1 MEKILA
7 VAIFVVMFALII
19 WDRFPRQWVTLGS
32 GALVL
37 VLVFGLCMHDG
48 GAIWETLNLSC
59 FIQKGFWVGSS
70 ESNTGINWSTI
81 VFIAG
86 MMVMVEGMGH
96 AGIFQWLCLKSR
108 SWCITE
114 RCRC

>member
-1 MEKILA
+1 MKLYKALGLTFPSGEATIPYGSKIISEERGGAIMEKILA

-48 GAIWETLNLSC
+48 GAIWEKLTLS
-59 FIQKGFWVGSS
+59 
-70 ESNTGINWSTI
+70 
-81 VFIAG
+81 
-86 MMVMVEGMGH
+86 
-96 AGIFQWLCLKSR
+96 
-108 SWCITE
+108 
-114 RCRC
+114 

>member
-7 VAIFVVMFALII
+7 VAIFVVMFGFVI
-19 WDRFPRQWVTLGS
+19 WDRFPRQWVTLIS

-59 FIQKGFWVGSS
+59 CPPSARAPSGTAHRSPPAAS
-70 ESNTGINWSTI
+70 TGPP
-81 VFIAG
+81 
-86 MMVMVEGMGH
+86 
-96 AGIFQWLCLKSR
+96 LCLLPA
-108 SWCITE
+108 
-114 RCRC
+114 

>member
-48 GAIWETLNLSC
+48 GPS
-59 FIQKGFWVGSS
+59 G
-70 ESNTGINWSTI
+70 
-81 VFIAG
+81 
-86 MMVMVEGMGH
+86 
-96 AGIFQWLCLKSR
+96 R
-108 SWCITE
+108 
-114 RCRC
+114 R